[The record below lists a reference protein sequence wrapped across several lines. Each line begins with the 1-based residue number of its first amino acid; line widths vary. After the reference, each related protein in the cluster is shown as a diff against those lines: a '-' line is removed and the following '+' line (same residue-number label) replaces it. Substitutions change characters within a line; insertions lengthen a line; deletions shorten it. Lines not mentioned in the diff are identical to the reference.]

1 MTRLMYIKASP
12 RTGRSHSMA
21 VAEEFIEAW
30 KARNPSAEVLERD
43 LFAMDLPTFDGVTI
57 NGKYNIMHGR
67 DFTPGEQTAWARVV
81 EVIEDFKQADRYVF
95 AVPMWNFNIP
105 YRLKQFIDLVTQP
118 TYTVSMTD
126 KGYEGLLKGRKA
138 FVAYARGGQY
148 PLGTPAEAYDF
159 QSKYFE
165 FWLGF
170 VGITDVASVA
180 AEGMLTPGRD
190 ASKSA
195 AVARAREL
203 AAAF

>member
-1 MTRLMYIKASP
+1 MTKLMYIKASP
-12 RTGRSHSMA
+12 RTGRSHSLA
-21 VAEEFIEAW
+21 VADAFVEAW
-30 KARNPSAEVLERD
+30 KAKNPSAKVLERD
-43 LFAMDLPTFDGVTI
+43 LFTMDLPSFDGVTI

-67 DFTPGEQTAWARVV
+67 DFSPEEQTAWAKVV
-81 EVIEDFKQADRYVF
+81 KVIEDFKQADRYVF

-118 TYTVSMTD
+118 TYTVGISD

-148 PLGTPAEAYDF
+148 PVGTPSEAYNF

-170 VGITDVASVA
+170 VGITDVVSVA
-180 AEGMLTPGRD
+180 AEGMLTPDRD
-190 ASKSA
+190 ANKSA